1 MRTVDMGPWSCII
14 TYIVKEILF
23 LSNFT
28 SVTLLEDVITMSHCG
43 KFVVEMAEH
52 NLILLKNGWNLA
64 MKVNKPEIIL
74 YRN

>member
-1 MRTVDMGPWSCII
+1 MDCRKT
-14 TYIVKEILF
+14 KLF
-23 LSNFT
+23 LYTEVLIDN
-28 SVTLLEDVITMSHCG
+28 
-43 KFVVEMAEH
+43 KNVEMAEH

>member
-1 MRTVDMGPWSCII
+1 MDMGPWSCII

-52 NLILLKNGWNLA
+52 N
-64 MKVNKPEIIL
+64 
-74 YRN
+74 